1 MRRAFSPHT
10 PMPLRRSRALATLRA
25 PDVPPWLAWI
35 PSSAL
40 RDTR

>member
-1 MRRAFSPHT
+1 
-10 PMPLRRSRALATLRA
+10 MPLRRYRALVTLRA
-25 PDVPPWLAWI
+25 PDAPPWLAWI